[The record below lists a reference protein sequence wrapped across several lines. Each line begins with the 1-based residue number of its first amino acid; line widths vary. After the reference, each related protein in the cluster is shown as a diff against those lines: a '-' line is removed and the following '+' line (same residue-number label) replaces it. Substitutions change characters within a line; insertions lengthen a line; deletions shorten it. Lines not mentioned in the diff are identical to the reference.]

1 MTFMFTD
8 ILFLFA
14 DNEVA
19 PCLIASICNQILLNF
34 CARSE
39 ITTVYTNMAV
49 Q

>member
-19 PCLIASICNQILLNF
+19 PCLIASICNQILNF
-34 CARSE
+34 CDHSA
-39 ITTVYTNMAV
+39 ITTVYNNMAV